1 MNRERA
7 EGYFIT
13 DEQLLAALDDSDY
26 EFDDLDTDPT
36 FEPQNVNQPS
46 TDSDETDD
54 ADELV
59 EGKQGIDYQEPPFML
74 EREDEASDLNLDKSS
89 AGPSSRQPAL
99 QGSSGGRGLRGNRG
113 RGRGGTRGRGVGRGR
128 GGERGG
134 GDGQG
139 RGQQRGRGTGGRG
152 GGRTP
157 RQTVRWERQAL
168 KQDFPPFQPQ
178 VDERCDR
185 NNWNPLDYFNE
196 YFDDNVFD
204 LMVEQTNIYYHLK
217 TGRELRVTKEEIKK
231 FIGISMLMSTLGYP
245 RIRLDWDQAFK
256 IPLISKAMARD
267 RYFSIRAAIHV
278 VNDADVTAES
288 KAKDRLWKVR
298 PIIDKFRET
307 VLKMPRQ
314 EDASIDEQIIPF
326 TGHVGIRQFVPR
338 KPNPTG

>member
-13 DEQLLAALDDSDY
+13 DEDLLAALDDSDY

-36 FEPQNVNQPS
+36 FEPQNVNQPTS
-46 TDSDETDD
+46 DSDETDD

-59 EGKQGIDYQEPPFML
+59 EGNQGIDYQEPPFML
-74 EREDEASDLNLDKSS
+74 EREDEASDLNPDESS

-99 QGSSGGRGLRGNRG
+99 QGSSGGRGLTGNRG

-139 RGQQRGRGTGGRG
+139 RGQQRGRGRGGRG

-157 RQTVRWERQAL
+157 RQTVRWEGQAL
-168 KQDFPPFQPQ
+168 KQDFPPFQLQ

-245 RIRLDWDQAFK
+245 RIRL
-256 IPLISKAMARD
+256 
-267 RYFSIRAAIHV
+267 
-278 VNDADVTAES
+278 
-288 KAKDRLWKVR
+288 
-298 PIIDKFRET
+298 
-307 VLKMPRQ
+307 
-314 EDASIDEQIIPF
+314 
-326 TGHVGIRQFVPR
+326 
-338 KPNPTG
+338 